1 MKMIETVNI
10 LDWKY
15 GYFPRRFLWRG
26 RLFEVTQ
33 VDRVESKRR
42 EWPRRQQ
49 SRHYWLR
56 TGAGEFVLRHDLSHD
71 MWHVLK
77 APAEAPEMERA
88 TAGEHVHHK
97 GGVANGY
104 RLVVVR

>member
-15 GYFPRRFLWRG
+15 GYFPRRFQWRG

-33 VDRVESKRR
+33 VEHVESRRR

-49 SRHYWLR
+49 SRHYR
-56 TGAGEFVLRHDLSHD
+56 VETCSGAFVLKHDLSHD
-71 MWHVLK
+71 IWHVLK
-77 APAEAPEMERA
+77 SPADVRQNERVA
-88 TAGEHVHHK
+88 AGERSRHERRLTD
-97 GGVANGY
+97 GY

>member
-26 RLFEVTQ
+26 SRFEVVQ
-33 VDRVESKRR
+33 VDRVESRRR

-49 SRHYWLR
+49 SRHYWVR
-56 TGAGEFVLRHDLSHD
+56 TDSGAFVLQHDLLHGI
-71 MWHVLK
+71 WRIIK
-77 APAEAPEMERA
+77 APADAQQVERA
-88 TAGEHVHHK
+88 DAGELLSHTRRP
-97 GGVANGY
+97 ADGY